1 MEEITTSWDT
11 INGNITICA
20 YPVSGAYGNSP
31 RYLYFFCLFVGTI
44 CRGEEWIVRA
54 MFGGAMLYS
63 SITALHALA
72 ILSFPGS
79 PIADLDAIPMYAI
92 TVVGLCNAPYLIFHA
107 KLFRGALTGT
117 RIVVYSWLTLM
128 MVGSLASVWNV
139 HMVINAAILCSEVMS
154 LESKTWGHTR
164 LNQDSG
170 MVTLSA
176 FTVRCLR
183 EQAIT
188 GWVPPPLMLC
198 IWVIGERRRI
208 KKIQHEQAKERRIE
222 SDRSHGQQD
231 INCNLG
237 LNSGEYRIQVR
248 PDYAPIEQMSTDEK
262 GNHTDDE
269 GGGNECRCCCGHWG
283 CSFNYMGTW
292 KSIWYFFLRCMMYVV
307 PLICLLWQLFVMYII
322 QRTIGEL
329 PMQEELDAVGQWGPL
344 AGTVI
349 IVAVAVTM
357 RYAPGDPRPQKRDVK
372 EGAYPSKLQ
381 RKI

>member
-1 MEEITTSWDT
+1 MEDITTPWDT
-11 INGNITICA
+11 TKYGNITICA

-44 CRGEEWIVRA
+44 CRGEEWIVKA

-72 ILSFPGS
+72 IISFPGS

-92 TVVGLCNAPYLIFHA
+92 TMVGLCNAPYLIFHA

-117 RIVVYSWLTLM
+117 RIVVYSWLILM

-139 HMVINAAILCSEVMS
+139 HMVINAMRPCSEVMS
-154 LESKTWGHTR
+154 REPKTWGNTR
-164 LNQDSG
+164 LNQESG

-176 FTVRCLR
+176 FSVRCLM

-208 KKIQHEQAKERRIE
+208 KKIQQEEAKERRIE
-222 SDRSHGQQD
+222 SERSHGQQD
-231 INCNLG
+231 VNLG
-237 LNSGEYRIQVR
+237 LNDGEYRIQVQ
-248 PDYAPIEQMSTDEK
+248 PHYAPIEQISTDEK
-262 GNHTDDE
+262 
-269 GGGNECRCCCGHWG
+269 
-283 CSFNYMGTW
+283 
-292 KSIWYFFLRCMMYVV
+292 MYD
-307 PLICLLWQLFVMYII
+307 
-322 QRTIGEL
+322 RTIGEL

-344 AGTVI
+344 AGTLI

-357 RYAPGDPRPQKRDVK
+357 RYNYCMQ
-372 EGAYPSKLQ
+372 S
-381 RKI
+381 